1 MSKKFLFLTAA
12 LLAVILLS
20 GCTGGAAVRGNTW
33 PGLSAASDVAYLADG
48 AFVYA
53 VNLKDG
59 TELWRYPDQRNT
71 KYIFYTTP
79 YVTSD
84 GLVIVG
90 SSGSSFSL
98 MALDPSR
105 MDPAAKTK
113 SPSVAWSFSDVRDH
127 WVAAPLAIDDRLY
140 APNSDGNLYVLDL
153 KNGKLLKTVV
163 LSTDLWSQP
172 VSDGQNLYISSLDHS
187 MIAVDKDT
195 YQIVWNEDL
204 NSAITSPP
212 ILASNGNL
220 YVGSFASN
228 LVEFNPGSGSPKNM
242 EKTNDW
248 VWGTPTQVDNN
259 LYFGDLSGNL
269 YSYNIETGK
278 YNWNPIT
285 LKPDNWA
292 PNSDKTPDESK
303 ETAITASPVSVSDG
317 ILVATES
324 GAIYKVDQNG
334 NQTLW
339 GGQQQQPGGKIYTT
353 PVIAGDLVLVSPMTA
368 DAYLYAYDMT
378 NGTQKWAFKPAN

>member
-1 MSKKFLFLTAA
+1 MSKKYLFLAA
-12 LLAVILLS
+12 VLLAVILLS
-20 GCTGGAAVRGNTW
+20 GCTGGATVRGNTW
-33 PGLSAASDVAYLADG
+33 PGLTATNDVAYLADG

-59 TELWRYPDQRNT
+59 TELWRYPDKRDT

-79 YVTSD
+79 YVTSN
-84 GLVIVG
+84 GMLIVG

-98 MALDPSR
+98 VALDPSHI
-105 MDPAAKTK
+105 DANTK
-113 SPSVAWSFSDVRDH
+113 SPVVAWSFSDVRDH

-140 APNSDGNLYVLDL
+140 APNSDGNLYVLNL
-153 KNGKLLKTVV
+153 SNGQLIKSVKL
-163 LSTDLWSQP
+163 SNDLWSQP
-172 VSDGQNLYISSLDHS
+172 VTDGKNVYISSLDHN

-195 YQIVWNEDL
+195 YQVVWNEDL
-204 NSAITSPP
+204 NSAITSSPV
-212 ILASNGNL
+212 LTSNGNL
-220 YVGSFASN
+220 YVGTFGSK
-228 LVEFNPGSGSPKNM
+228 LVEFNPTSGSPKTM

-248 VWGTPTQVDNN
+248 VWGTPTQVENN

-278 YNWNPIT
+278 YNWNPII

-292 PNSDKTPDESK
+292 PNSTKVPDESK
-303 ETAITASPVSVSDG
+303 ETAITASPLAVSDG

-353 PVIAGDLVLVSPMTA
+353 PVLAGNLVLVSPMTA
-368 DAYLYAYDMT
+368 DAFLYAFDL
-378 NGTQKWAFKPAN
+378 NGTQKWTFKPAN

>member
-20 GCTGGAAVRGNTW
+20 GCTGGTVRGNTW

-59 TELWRYPDQRNT
+59 TELWRFPDKRDQ

-79 YVTSD
+79 YVAPN

-98 MALDPSR
+98 MALDPNR
-105 MDPAAKTK
+105 MNGTSAIK
-113 SPSVAWSFSDVRDH
+113 SPAVAWSFSDVHDH

-140 APNSDGNLYVLDL
+140 APNSDGNLYVLGLDD
-153 KNGKLLKTVV
+153 GKLLKSIE

-172 VSDGQNLYISSLDHS
+172 VSDGENLYISSLDQS
-187 MIAVDKDT
+187 MIAVNKDS
-195 YQIVWNEDL
+195 YQVLWHEDL
-204 NSAITSPP
+204 GRAITSPP

-220 YVGSFASN
+220 YLGSFASN
-228 LVEFNPGSGSPKNM
+228 LEQFNPANGSHESV

-248 VWGTPTQVDNN
+248 VWGTPAQIENN

-269 YSYNIETGK
+269 YSYNLETGK

-292 PNSDKTPDESK
+292 PNSEKAPDESK
-303 ETAITASPVSVSDG
+303 ETAITASPLALSDG

-324 GAIYKVDQNG
+324 GAIYKVAKDG
-334 NQTLW
+334 KSSLW
-339 GGQQQQPGGKIYTT
+339 GGQQQQPGGKVYTT
-353 PVIAGDLVLVSPMTA
+353 PVLAGDLVLVSPMSA
-368 DAYLYAYDMT
+368 DAFLYAYDL